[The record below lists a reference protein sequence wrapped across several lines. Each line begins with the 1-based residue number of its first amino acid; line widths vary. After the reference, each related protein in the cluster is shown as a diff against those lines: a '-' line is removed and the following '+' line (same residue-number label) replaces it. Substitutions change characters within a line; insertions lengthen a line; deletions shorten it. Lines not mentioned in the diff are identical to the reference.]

1 MSEKD
6 DFFEN
11 MKKIGVSLTFDD
23 VRLKTGYSK
32 VMPDDVS
39 IESKFSRNIPLK
51 IPIVSAAM
59 STVTEH
65 KMAIGMA
72 MLGGLGIIH
81 RNMSIDEQVSE
92 VERVKFYLNGLIE
105 KPICVKENDGIE
117 SIINMK
123 NKKGYSFSTFPVLD
137 NNKRIVGLI
146 TGNDIDFCDN
156 YKLKAKDIMTKE
168 NDLIKADPG
177 TSIEDA
183 YRIMKENK
191 KKVLPLTD
199 NNNVLVGL
207 YLFSDVKRIASG
219 ESSRYNIDDKGQLI
233 VGAAV
238 GTGKD
243 SLDRVVE
250 LVKKNVDVV
259 VIDTAHGDSK
269 PVYDILKKI
278 KNRFPDLDV
287 VVGNISEPESAERLA
302 KAGADGIKVGQ
313 GPGSICT
320 TRIVAG
326 IGCPQVTAVYN
337 CSKIADEYNIPVC
350 ADGGI
355 KYSGDITIAIGVG
368 AHSVMLGNLLAGTD
382 EAPGE
387 IVFEGG
393 VKRKEYMGEG
403 SLAAM
408 KKYKGSRERYRV
420 KQKIIP
426 EGVKGLVPYKG
437 PLERVIFYLI
447 GGLRSGM
454 GYVGA
459 ASIEELREKADFRR
473 ITSQGMLE
481 SHPRIKITGDTPN
494 Y

>member
-1 MSEKD
+1 MSKN

-23 VRLKTGYSK
+23 VRLRTGYSE

-39 IESKFSRNIPLK
+39 TESKFSRNIPLK
-51 IPIVSAAM
+51 VPIVSAAM

-72 MLGGLGIIH
+72 KLGGLGIIH

-105 KPICVKENDGIE
+105 KPICVKENDSIE

-123 NKKGYSFSTFPVLD
+123 KRKDYSFSTFPVLD
-137 NNKRIVGLI
+137 NNGRIVGLI
-146 TGNDIDFCDN
+146 TGNDIDFCDD

-168 NDLIKADPG
+168 NDLVKADPG

-199 NNNVLVGL
+199 KDNVLVGL
-207 YLFSDVKRIASG
+207 YLFSDVKRIISG
-219 ESSRYNIDDKGQLI
+219 GSSKYNIDNKGQLI

-250 LVKKNVDVV
+250 LVKRNVNVV
-259 VIDTAHGDSK
+259 VVDTAHGDSK

-337 CSKIADEYNIPVC
+337 CSKIADKYNIPVC

-393 VKRKEYMGEG
+393 VKYKKYMGEG

-408 KKYKGSRERYRV
+408 KKHKGSRERYRV

-426 EGVKGLVPYKG
+426 EGVEGSVPYKG
-437 PLERVIFYLI
+437 PLERVMFYLI
-447 GGLRSGM
+447 GGLRAGM

-473 ITSQGMLE
+473 ITSQGILE
-481 SHPRIKITGDTPN
+481 SHPSIKITGDTPN